1 MHDLFLHLVVKYIT
15 PILFLIYVCVVH
27 GVVLVK
33 MTDRVVTTSNL
44 CTCLQLAESDTGWAI
59 GLRAMHAA
67 Q

>member
-1 MHDLFLHLVVKYIT
+1 MHDLFLHLVVKYII

-44 CTCLQLAESDTGWAI
+44 CTYRLLACRIWYWKGYWT
-59 GLRAMHAA
+59 
-67 Q
+67 